1 MSSRKQAVIIS
12 GGQGKRLRENGIM
25 TPKLLLNI
33 DKACLLDYLILELE
47 REEFTDVLFL
57 LGHQSDLIL
66 ARLNKIDTSLKISVK
81 VEQNPSGTLGA
92 LKQAHDLLENSFVV
106 IFGDLF
112 LHGTNLGGLFRIF
125 LESKFDL
132 IALVKQT
139 DHPQDSD
146 LVEIDKNQKI
156 VKIHKYPHPDSADM
170 PNTSL
175 AGIFFLDK
183 NILSEWGSHL
193 KGDISKDFIPALA
206 QTGRAGIYFHQGTIR
221 DLGTVERLNNFKYE
235 SIKYEQMFS
244 SKKLILLDRDGILN
258 IDKGPGGADQ
268 DIEITSF
275 SGRLLEVIRSLSLD
289 FAIVTNQP
297 SVAHGLLTLEESVLK
312 TKNILR
318 IASNQDSDDFTQV
331 FTCPHHPT
339 RGFHGEVTALKI
351 KCGCRKPL
359 PGLLLAALER
369 FNARASNAIMIGDS
383 ATDIEAAMNIGAI
396 GIHLHTEKN
405 SAEIVCDFQNRT
417 WCASEENVEFI
428 LREAART

>member
-312 TKNILR
+312 TKNILIISHR
-318 IASNQDSDDFTQV
+318 LD
-331 FTCPHHPT
+331 
-339 RGFHGEVTALKI
+339 VT
-351 KCGCRKPL
+351 
-359 PGLLLAALER
+359 
-369 FNARASNAIMIGDS
+369 D
-383 ATDIEAAMNIGAI
+383 
-396 GIHLHTEKN
+396 
-405 SAEIVCDFQNRT
+405 
-417 WCASEENVEFI
+417 
-428 LREAART
+428 